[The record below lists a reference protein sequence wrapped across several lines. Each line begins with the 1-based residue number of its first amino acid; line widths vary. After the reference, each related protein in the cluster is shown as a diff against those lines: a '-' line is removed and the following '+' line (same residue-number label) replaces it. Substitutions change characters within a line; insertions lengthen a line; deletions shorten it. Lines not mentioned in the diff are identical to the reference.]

1 MYSLQKFKMNIANSV
16 ISADNSSLSSM
27 ATDQL
32 LDLFSVNEN
41 KTSAAQSEA
50 TMETRQNAQS
60 VIEGLEELWDEKQ
73 YETEYDLGE
82 FLSELKH

>member
-1 MYSLQKFKMNIANSV
+1 MNIANSV
-16 ISADNSSLSSM
+16 ISADNASLSSM

-32 LDLFSVNEN
+32 LDLFSVNEDKMAASIA
-41 KTSAAQSEA
+41 KTEA
-50 TMETRQNAQS
+50 STTTRQNAQT

>member
-1 MYSLQKFKMNIANSV
+1 MNIANSV

-32 LDLFSVNEN
+32 LDLFSINEN
-41 KTSAAQSEA
+41 KTTTSAAQSEA
-50 TMETRQNAQS
+50 TMETQQNAQS